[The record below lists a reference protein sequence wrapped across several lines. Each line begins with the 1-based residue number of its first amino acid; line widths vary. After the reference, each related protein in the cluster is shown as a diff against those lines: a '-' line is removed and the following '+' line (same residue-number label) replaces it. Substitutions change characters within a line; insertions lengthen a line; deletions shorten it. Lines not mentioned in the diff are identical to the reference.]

1 VLSYKISLLVI
12 GITYYIHLCNITVKY
27 CISLSMFHLIS
38 FLMANNTSLSIPAA
52 VNSIITHNQPVYSC
66 LKVRIVNYHSL
77 AKFIKPDVEK
87 LAGRKTTINTLVVAI
102 KRFSDSIDR
111 QKAGI
116 ERPMNTLRDATITLT
131 SDVADVTIRP
141 KKSEFPAVLKKVID
155 ISSRLD
161 ESPDILKS
169 SNLIKLV
176 ADEKEYMSHI
186 RSELRKGGD
195 HLVRELTGLSRL
207 TIHLST
213 ELEGR
218 DPSFPLFIS
227 ELLYRQGVNV
237 IHSYIDED
245 TIVVVGK
252 SDGPRAY
259 EIIHR
264 EIMRAKQ
271 EFEEGKKP
279 RKNKKN
285 H

>member
-1 VLSYKISLLVI
+1 
-12 GITYYIHLCNITVKY
+12 
-27 CISLSMFHLIS
+27 
-38 FLMANNTSLSIPAA
+38 MASNSSLSIPAA

-66 LKVRIVNYHSL
+66 LKARIVNYHAL
-77 AKFIKPDVEK
+77 AKLIKPDVEK
-87 LAGRKTTINTLVVAI
+87 IAAKRTSINTLVVAI
-102 KRFSDSIDR
+102 KRFSDNIDR
-111 QKAGI
+111 ESQGI
-116 ERPMNTLRDATITLT
+116 ERPMNTLKDATITLV
-131 SDVADVTIRP
+131 SDVADITLRP
-141 KKSEFPAVLKKVID
+141 KKSEFLAVLKKIVD
-155 ISSRLD
+155 ISSRLE

-176 ADEKEYMSHI
+176 ADEKEYRSRI
-186 RSELRKGGD
+186 RSELRKSGD
-195 HLVRELTGLSRL
+195 HVVRELMGLSRL

-213 ELEGR
+213 EVGGR

-227 ELLYRQGVNV
+227 ELLYQQGVNV

-245 TIVVVGK
+245 TIVIVEK

-259 EIIHR
+259 EIIQR
-264 EIMRAKQ
+264 EIMRAKN

>member
-1 VLSYKISLLVI
+1 MHAPSDFFMTGNS
-12 GITYYIHLCNITVKY
+12 
-27 CISLSMFHLIS
+27 
-38 FLMANNTSLSIPAA
+38 SLSIPSA
-52 VNSIITHNQPVYSC
+52 VNSIITHNQPVYTC
-66 LKVRIVNYHSL
+66 LKVKIVNYHAL
-77 AKFIKPDVEK
+77 AKLIKPEIEK
-87 LAGRKTTINTLVVAI
+87 LVGKRTSINTLVVAI

-111 QKAGI
+111 KRAGI
-116 ERPMNTLRDATITLT
+116 ERPMNTLKDATITLA

-161 ESPDILKS
+161 DSPDILKS

-176 ADEKEYMSHI
+176 ADEKEYRSHI

-195 HLVRELTGLSRL
+195 RVVRELTGLSRL

-213 ELEGR
+213 EVEGR

-227 ELLYRQGVNV
+227 ELLYQQGVNV

-245 TIVVVGK
+245 TIVVVSK

-259 EIIHR
+259 EIIQR
-264 EIMRAKQ
+264 EIMRAKH

-279 RKNKKN
+279 RKNKRYQ
-285 H
+285 

>member
-1 VLSYKISLLVI
+1 
-12 GITYYIHLCNITVKY
+12 
-27 CISLSMFHLIS
+27 
-38 FLMANNTSLSIPAA
+38 MASHTSISIPAA

-66 LKVRIVNYHSL
+66 LKAKIVNYHAL
-77 AKFIKPDVEK
+77 AKFIKTDVEK
-87 LAGRKTTINTLVVAI
+87 VAGRRTSINTLVVAI
-102 KRFSDSIDR
+102 KRFSDNIDR
-111 QKAGI
+111 QRPGI

-141 KKSEFPAVLKKVID
+141 KKSEFPAVLKKIID

-176 ADEKEYMSHI
+176 ADEKQYRSDL

-195 HLVRELTGLSRL
+195 LVVRELMGLSRL

-213 ELEGR
+213 EVEGK

-227 ELLYRQGVNV
+227 ELLYLQGVNV

-245 TIVVVGK
+245 TIVIVDK

-259 EIIHR
+259 EIIQR
-264 EIMRAKQ
+264 EIMRARH
-271 EFEEGKKP
+271 EFVEGKKP
-279 RKNKKN
+279 RTNTN
-285 H
+285 QRRQ